1 MNIQVRRADY
11 QEIENLRELY
21 RHEANCEIVHDSFC
35 SRGLADP
42 YLILINGRLA
52 GYGAVG
58 NKYPKDQLT
67 EFYTLP
73 SMRPFALPMYRELL
87 AVSQATQ
94 VEAQTNM
101 PLMLLMLHDCASNIR
116 VEATLFHDAITT
128 HLVCPDGVFRAIT
141 PEEKPSI
148 YKHHDEPVGN
158 WGIEVDGVIVATGGY
173 FCHYNPPYCD
183 IYMEVAEPARRRGFG
198 SYLVQ
203 EVKRVC
209 YESGKKPA
217 ARTGTDNLASRA
229 TLQKAGLLVCGHI
242 VAGEVNE
249 TLLASGKFQ

>member
-1 MNIQVRRADY
+1 MEIQVRRVDY
-11 QEIENLRELY
+11 QTIEPMRELY
-21 RHEANCEIVHDSFC
+21 RQEANCQIIHDSFL

-42 YLILINGRLA
+42 YLILVNGRLA

-87 AVSQATQ
+87 KFSQATH

-116 VEATLFHDAITT
+116 VDAILFHDAITT
-128 HLVCPDGVFRAIT
+128 HLVCPEGVFRPIT

-148 YKHHDEPVGN
+148 FEHHGEPVGD
-158 WGIEVDGVIVATGGY
+158 WVIEAGGAVVATGG
-173 FCHYNPPYCD
+173 FLSHYNPPYGD
-183 IYMEVAEPARRRGFG
+183 IYMEVSESARRRGYG

-203 EVKRVC
+203 EIKRVC
-209 YESGKKPA
+209 YEAGKKPA
-217 ARTGTDNLASRA
+217 ARTGPENIASRA
-229 TLQKAGLLVCGHI
+229 TLQKAGLLPCGHI
-242 VAGEVNE
+242 VFGEV
-249 TLLASGKFQ
+249 